1 MRGLKTIVS
10 RQEATIKAQTA
21 VISNLVDTVS
31 RQGAQIARLEGNKSP
46 NTSPSDPTSNNT
58 LGGTKCKIVANILSV
73 KCQHHLF
80 ALFITQDIY

>member
-10 RQEATIKAQTA
+10 RQEATIKDQTA

-46 NTSPSDPTSNNT
+46 NTSDPPSNNT
-58 LGGTKCKIVANILSV
+58 LDSTKCKIVDNMLSV
-73 KCQHHLF
+73 KCQLHLF